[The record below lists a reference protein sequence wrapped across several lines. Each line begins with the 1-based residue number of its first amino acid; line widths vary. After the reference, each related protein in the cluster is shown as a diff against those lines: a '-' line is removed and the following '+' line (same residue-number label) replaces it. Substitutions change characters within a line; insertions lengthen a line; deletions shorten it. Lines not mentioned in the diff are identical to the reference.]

1 MRCNK
6 CPGRLESNCTF
17 NILSTKEKKGTNETK
32 QNKAK
37 QSNND
42 ENDNNNVRLYDNNK
56 NKNNNDNNNQNNIKR
71 GNPTCRGGL
80 QWGPVFSG
88 YPVFSSNLS
97 WFNPITKILLKE
109 QKP

>member
-6 CPGRLESNCTF
+6 CPGRLEINCTF
-17 NILSTKEKKGTNETK
+17 NILSTKEKKEQTK

-71 GNPTCRGGL
+71 RNPTYRGGL
-80 QWGPVFSG
+80 LWGPVFSG
-88 YPVFSSNLS
+88 YPVFSSSLS
-97 WFNPITKILLKE
+97 
-109 QKP
+109 